1 MGYKNKNISELLLL
15 ANGVEDFYCDE
26 VLSGKTEVKKVLE
39 TENTLAFYHT
49 RPFYDVHIVVIPKKH
64 ITSLIDV
71 KPEDKDVMN
80 DLISAIQRVSKQIND
95 KYGAC
100 TVSTNLGEYQS
111 NKHMHWHVH
120 DWKHSLNEKATLVHY
135 TKVC

>member
-1 MGYKNKNISELLLL
+1 M

-26 VLSGKTEVKKVLE
+26 VLCGKTAVEKVLE

-64 ITSLIDV
+64 ITSLIDF
-71 KPEDKDVMN
+71 KPEDKDVLADLFLVIQKVSRQVN
-80 DLISAIQRVSKQIND
+80 DN
-95 KYGAC
+95 YGAC
-100 TVSTNLGEYQS
+100 TVSTNLGDYQS

-120 DWKHSLNEKATLVHY
+120 YGNRIKFLDGTW
-135 TKVC
+135 C

>member
-1 MGYKNKNISELLLL
+1 M

-26 VLSGKTEVKKVLE
+26 VLSGKTAVEKVWE
-39 TENTLAFYHT
+39 TDDTLAFYHT

-64 ITSLIDV
+64 IPSLIDV
-71 KPEDKDVMN
+71 KPEDKDIFN
-80 DLISAIQRVSKQIND
+80 DLFSVIQKVSKQVND

-100 TVSTNLGEYQS
+100 TVSTNIGEYQS

-120 DWKHSLNEKATLVHY
+120 YGNRIKY
-135 TKVC
+135 

>member
-1 MGYKNKNISELLLL
+1 M

-26 VLSGKTEVKKVLE
+26 VLSGKTTVEKVLE

-64 ITSLIDV
+64 ITSLIDI
-71 KPEDKDVMN
+71 KIDDKDLLN
-80 DLISAIQRVSKQIND
+80 DLFSVIQKVSKQVND

-100 TVSTNLGEYQS
+100 TVSTNIGEYQS
-111 NKHMHWHVH
+111 NKHLHCHVH
-120 DWKHSLNEKATLVHY
+120 YGNRIKYLDGTW
-135 TKVC
+135 C

>member
-1 MGYKNKNISELLLL
+1 LGVVTVT
-15 ANGVEDFYCDE
+15 NGVEDFYCDE
-26 VLSGKTEVKKVLE
+26 VLSGNTVVEKVLE
-39 TENTLAFYHT
+39 SEDTLAFYHT

-71 KPEDKDVMN
+71 KEEDKDVLN
-80 DLISAIQRVSKQIND
+80 DLFSVIQKVSKQVND

-120 DWKHSLNEKATLVHY
+120 YGNRIKYLDGTW
-135 TKVC
+135 C

>member
-1 MGYKNKNISELLLL
+1 MGYKNKNTSELLLL

-111 NKHMHWHVH
+111 NKHMHWY
-120 DWKHSLNEKATLVHY
+120 VHY
-135 TKVC
+135 GNRIKYLDGTWC

>member
-1 MGYKNKNISELLLL
+1 M

-26 VLSGKTEVKKVLE
+26 VLSGNTAVDIVWE

-49 RPFYDVHIVVIPKKH
+49 RPFYEVHIVVIPKKH
-64 ITSLIDV
+64 IPSLIDV
-71 KPEDKDVMN
+71 TPEEKDLMA
-80 DLISAIQRVSKQIND
+80 DLFAVIQKVSKSVNE

-100 TVSTNLGEYQS
+100 TVSTNIGGYQS

-120 DWKHSLNEKATLVHY
+120 YGKRITYLDGTW
-135 TKVC
+135 C